1 MVFTQAQALVPQH
14 LPCSP
19 DSEQDSANPLNRVIE
34 RAFRALPLRER
45 SVLRLLYHRG
55 ASQGELAGAMGISR
69 MDLRRIV
76 RRAMARATDPMQI
89 ALLAAWRRLSPE
101 EQRLAYLHRFLGLS
115 LREIARHALVE
126 GPRGDGPAS
135 PTTLRRM
142 MRRIM
147 RKVRPDR

>member
-1 MVFTQAQALVPQH
+1 
-14 LPCSP
+14 
-19 DSEQDSANPLNRVIE
+19 
-34 RAFRALPLRER
+34 
-45 SVLRLLYHRG
+45 LRLLYHRG

-89 ALLAAWRRLSPE
+89 ALLAAWRRLTPE

-126 GPRGDGPAS
+126 GPQGDGPAS